1 MLRAA
6 DTVGVFQVESRAQM
20 ASLPRNAPTK
30 FYDLVIQVA
39 IIRPGPIT
47 GGMVHPFFERRLG
60 RQKVDSIHPC
70 LEPILA
76 RTLGVPIFQEQLL
89 RMAMAVSGFSGGE
102 AEELRRAMGFKRS
115 VERMEAIERRLRDGM
130 ARRGITG
137 ATQDQIVKSI
147 TSFALYGFPESHA
160 ASFALIAYA
169 SAYLKCH
176 HPTAFLISLLN
187 AWPMG
192 FYHPASLVKDAQ
204 RHGVTV
210 LPIDVNFSRWRCGW
224 ENLEEKEERKEE
236 KRKDKSSVKEKTPTA
251 VATGGWG
258 EGSRW
263 SAAGGPKRPEEATL
277 LGSTAEHA
285 SGKRT
290 RQDPSRGAPPTSRAA
305 GACRIG
311 LRYVSGLR
319 QQTGERIVSERQHGG
334 PFTDVEDLKRR
345 AGLRDEELAKLAEVG
360 ALASLGLT
368 RRAALWQAALA
379 ARPKGALFEEPD
391 PKGARK
397 KSSSPLPEMSPY
409 EQTRADFAGSG
420 LTVGRHPVSY
430 VRESLDRDGVVR
442 TADVPQVPAG
452 ARIRIAGVVIVRQ
465 RPGTANGTLF
475 LTLEDETGMAQAIVK
490 RPLFLA
496 HRATI
501 VGHPGLIVEGIVQNR
516 DGSVSVQ
523 AEKFWPLSRAVE
535 TGSHD
540 FH

>member
-1 MLRAA
+1 VFAALRAA

-20 ASLPRNAPTK
+20 ASLPRNAPTR

-47 GGMVHPFFERRLG
+47 GGMVNPFFERRLG
-60 RQKVDSIHPC
+60 RQKVDYFHPC
-70 LEPILA
+70 LEPILK

-115 VERMEAIERRLRDGM
+115 VERMESIERRLRAGM
-130 ARRGITG
+130 AGRGITG
-137 ATQDQIVKSI
+137 AVQDQIVQSI

-169 SAYLKCH
+169 SAWLKVY

-210 LPIDVNFSRWRCGW
+210 LPIDVNSSDWRCTW
-224 ENLEEKEERKEE
+224 EKAEEEKSSSKEKE
-236 KRKDKSSVKEKTPTA
+236 KSSVKGKK
-251 VATGGWG
+251 
-258 EGSRW
+258 
-263 SAAGGPKRPEEATL
+263 AAP
-277 LGSTAEHA
+277 
-285 SGKRT
+285 
-290 RQDPSRGAPPTSRAA
+290 AA

-319 QQTGERIVSERQHGG
+319 QQAGERIENERKANG
-334 PFTDVEDLKRR
+334 PYADVEDLKQRT
-345 AGLRDEELAKLAEVG
+345 GLRDEELARLAEVG

-379 ARPKGALFEEPD
+379 ARPKGELFAGERPRAA
-391 PKGARK
+391 K
-397 KSSSPLPEMSPY
+397 SPLPEMTAY

-420 LTVGRHPVSY
+420 ITVGRHPVAY
-430 VRESLDRDGVVR
+430 VRESLDREGIVR
-442 TADVPQVPAG
+442 TADVPKLAPG
-452 ARIRIAGVVIVRQ
+452 SRIRFAGVVIVRQ
-465 RPGTANGTLF
+465 RPGTANGTIF
-475 LTLEDETGMAQAIVK
+475 LTLEDETGMAQAIV
-490 RPLFLA
+490 RRELFQEN
-496 HRATI
+496 RATI
-501 VGHPGLIVEGIVQNR
+501 VGNPGLVVEGILQNR
-516 DGSVSVQ
+516 DGSISIQ
-523 AEKFWPLSRAVE
+523 AERFWPLKRVVD